1 MKTRLVILAVLFAFA
16 CNSANAQFLNLADNN
31 QRITFGVQLGEAG
44 WQTNYPGFGWGISAS
59 ICGVYLDFLLSPP
72 QHKND
77 HHVNQS
83 RPLDDEAFA
92 INVGYQIPLF
102 SWLRIAPIV
111 GYSQTNYGYTDMSS
125 VHIHVDEGS
134 HSGSIYHDY
143 FPQERFHDFNFGGG
157 PPRCLWRHQLQ
168 PDSPERETWL
178 RKISDTPCRSHQPRR
193 PAGLFLWVHPIF
205 FWLIQKI
212 VVILQSQTSR
222 SPQG

>member
-1 MKTRLVILAVLFAFA
+1 MMKTRLVILAVLFAFA

-157 PPRCLWRHQLQ
+157 LFIQ
-168 PDSPERETWL
+168 PIKYLELYGVYTR
-178 RKISDTPCRSHQPRR
+178 RAVYGGISFNLTALSEKL
-193 PAGLFLWVHPIF
+193 GSE
-205 FWLIQKI
+205 K
-212 VVILQSQTSR
+212 
-222 SPQG
+222 